1 MNEVRLKML
10 DIVNACFSKGISREP
25 HQIEA
30 VKDIDQ
36 AQRDV
41 KNLVSTA
48 PGNYRPW
55 DASGHKFIDPRRD

>member
-1 MNEVRLKML
+1 VFLNEVRLKML

-30 VKDIDQ
+30 VKDID
-36 AQRDV
+36 V

-48 PGNYRPW
+48 PGNYRLW
-55 DASGHKFIDPRRD
+55 AASGHKFIDPRRD